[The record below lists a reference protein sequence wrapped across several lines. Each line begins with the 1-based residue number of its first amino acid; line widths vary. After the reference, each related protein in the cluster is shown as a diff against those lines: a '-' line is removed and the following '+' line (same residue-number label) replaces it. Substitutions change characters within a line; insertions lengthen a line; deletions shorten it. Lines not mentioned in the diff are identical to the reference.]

1 MEIAA
6 AIDKWKGIK
15 QHHGE
20 GIAGKATSKGC
31 LRNCRNCKD
40 LLETNAKELGLS
52 LYEADEAVVLLYDD
66 VFAAVVKEEYAVD
79 LEKDKLV
86 KLIKDVLEKFAQQLE
101 SSPVYQDFDC

>member
-1 MEIAA
+1 MLEKQQAKDALGIVEIVR
-6 AIDKWKGIK
+6 IF
-15 QHHGE
+15 
-20 GIAGKATSKGC
+20 
-31 LRNCRNCKD
+31 
-40 LLETNAKELGLS
+40 LETNAKELGLS